1 MRLHFAALIACGFI
15 AVTAFA
21 SAASACS
28 APAPAPGVIGSGP
41 VLAVPDSQT
50 VCVAMGPLPSQ
61 WVALRIATP
70 DPDLSVSMVMAATFS
85 KRVSCLVGKQGL
97 AQCRLGEED
106 VRDLL
111 LQPGLR
117 KVATAWH

>member
-1 MRLHFAALIACGFI
+1 MRPHFAALIACGFI
-15 AVTAFA
+15 SVTALA

-28 APAPAPGVIGSGP
+28 APAPAPGVIVSGP
-41 VLAVPDSQT
+41 VLAVLDSQT

-70 DPDLSVSMVMAATFS
+70 DPDLSVSMVMAAVFS
-85 KRVSCLVGKQGL
+85 KRVSCQVGNQGL
-97 AQCRLGEED
+97 AHCRLGEED